1 MRSRSLPLF
10 ALALTALPLA
20 ACMCRIKPEPRP
32 AIECRVE
39 PRPPLTAGGPVQIR
53 FALTNPTGEKV
64 WALTWNTPLERWMGT
79 IFTLTGPGGE
89 EIPYQGPMAKRGV
102 PTLDSYVEIPSGE
115 TAEAVVDLAQVY
127 EFKNPGLYRL
137 QVTGSLFDLTGD
149 GSELPRSTDLYA
161 PAQLPCNE
169 VVLEVNKPLTP

>member
-1 MRSRSLPLF
+1 MPSRSLPLF

-64 WALTWNTPLERWMGT
+64 WVLTWNTPFEQRWMGT
-79 IFTLTGPGGE
+79 VFRLTGPGGE
-89 EIPYQGPMAKRGV
+89 EIPYQGPMAKRGE
-102 PTLDSYVEIPSGE
+102 PTIEQYMEIAPDG

-127 EFKNPGLYRL
+127 EFKNPGQYRL
-137 QVTGSLFDLTGD
+137 QVTGDLFDLTANAD
-149 GSELPRSTDLYA
+149 DLPRSTDLYE
-161 PAQLPCNE
+161 PVPLPCNE
-169 VVLEVNKPLTP
+169 VLLEVGKP